1 MRARRAELSERAG
14 SLVNEESP
22 LGGAG
27 ASQRSQRAEQ
37 GASALTR
44 RRFWVST
51 LLLTSLVVGSG
62 LVFWRVE
69 GHSYSLFESV
79 YFALITISTVGYSEL
94 PRMDL
99 NPSARMLVMGMIVA
113 GVASVAFFQSS
124 LTTLMIEGVI
134 GKAFRRRIMQRRIA
148 ALSGHTI
155 VAGCGRTGRFVVEE
169 LSANEMP
176 FLIIDRDPDVLE
188 QINADFGGRM
198 AYVVGDATDDHSLS
212 AAGIERAAGLI
223 TALSSD
229 PDNVFVTISARSLNP
244 KVRIV
249 AKALSIGVEA
259 KLERAGADAMVSPH
273 RIGGLRLVTEL
284 VRPHTAEFLD
294 SMMRGTG
301 EGQLRFDDVEVR
313 RGTRYEGVTLREAPI
328 RAEANVMVVAIRGP
342 DGHFVYN
349 PPAEQRIE
357 SGSFIVVLGTRE
369 GVRKLRRMLGE

>member
-1 MRARRAELSERAG
+1 MRRSVSSIREGGTG
-14 SLVNEESP
+14 SM
-22 LGGAG
+22 
-27 ASQRSQRAEQ
+27 
-37 GASALTR
+37 R
-44 RRFWVST
+44 RRFWVSS
-51 LLLTSLVVGSG
+51 LLLTGLVLASG
-62 LVFWRVE
+62 LLFHQIE
-69 GHSYSLFESV
+69 GNTYSLFESI

-99 NPSARMLVMGMIVA
+99 HPSARLLVMGMIVS
-113 GVASVAFFQSS
+113 GVAMVAFFQSS

-134 GKAFRRRIMQRRIA
+134 GKAFRRRIMERRIA
-148 ALSGHTI
+148 ALEGHTI

-169 LSANEMP
+169 LLASGLP
-176 FLIIDRDPDVLE
+176 FVVIDRDAAAIE
-188 QINADFGGRM
+188 EINAENGNRILF
-198 AYVVGDATDDHSLS
+198 VVGNATDDHSLI
-212 AAGIERAAGLI
+212 AAGIERASGLI

-259 KLERAGADAMVSPH
+259 KLDRAGANAMVSPD

-313 RGTRYEGVTLREAPI
+313 QGTRYEGQTLREAPI
-328 RAEANVMVVAIRGP
+328 RAQTNVMVVAIRGA
-342 DGHFVYN
+342 DGNFVYN

-369 GVRKLRRMLGE
+369 GVRKLREMMGH

>member
-1 MRARRAELSERAG
+1 MRVPASSSRGGGTG
-14 SLVNEESP
+14 S
-22 LGGAG
+22 
-27 ASQRSQRAEQ
+27 
-37 GASALTR
+37 TR

-51 LLLTSLVVGSG
+51 LLLTGLVLGSG
-62 LVFWRVE
+62 LLFYQVE
-69 GHSYSLFESV
+69 GNSYSLFESI

-99 NPSARMLVMGMIVA
+99 HPSARLLVMGMVVS
-113 GVASVAFFQSS
+113 GVATVAFFQSS
-124 LTTLMIEGVI
+124 LTTVMIEGVI
-134 GKAFRRRIMQRRIA
+134 GKAFRRRIMERRIA
-148 ALSGHTI
+148 AMEGHTI

-169 LSANEMP
+169 LLASGLP
-176 FLIIDRDPDVLE
+176 FVVIDRDAE
-188 QINADFGGRM
+188 AIEEFNSENGGRI
-198 AYVVGDATDDHSLS
+198 AFVVGNATDDHSLI
-212 AAGIERAAGLI
+212 AAGIERAGGLI

-249 AKALSIGVEA
+249 AKALSLGVEA
-259 KLERAGADAMVSPH
+259 KLDRAGANAMVSPD

-313 RGTRYEGVTLREAPI
+313 QGTRYEGQTLREAPI
-328 RAEANVMVVAIRGP
+328 RTQTNVMVVAIRGA
-342 DGHFVYN
+342 DGNFVYN

-369 GVRKLRRMLGE
+369 GVRKLREMMGH